1 MHALSPCKGIIE
13 TISNSFKV
21 LSAYCGWEY
30 DLVNVERH
38 DEMKSVEVVIKAMI
52 IGQNLQPSALPS
64 LSVQELRSSFWVIRQ
79 MPG

>member
-1 MHALSPCKGIIE
+1 MLFHPEKVSLKLFPILL
-13 TISNSFKV
+13 KV
-21 LSAYCGWEY
+21 LLAYCGWEY

>member
-1 MHALSPCKGIIE
+1 MKSAQIKLFLSDFEKSKCYYHNRK
-13 TISNSFKV
+13 N
-21 LSAYCGWEY
+21 
-30 DLVNVERH
+30 DLINIKRN
-38 DEMKSVEVVIKAMI
+38 DKMKSVEVVIKAMI

>member
-1 MHALSPCKGIIE
+1 MLFHLAKVSLKLFPIL
-13 TISNSFKV
+13 FKV